1 MLKHSSRLAAVVGTA
16 CLLLAVAS
24 TANAYTITATGALT
38 TDSTFDAS
46 IDLTGTFG
54 VVGDGAVYDSKL
66 KKVTPF
72 KVTGVGSG
80 GVPASPGAPT
90 ASISLFDS
98 TPVSS
103 TPVDLNAG
111 ADYTLTDP
119 TLHTLT
125 DVQNMDVDL
134 LNGQVG
140 SFAINT
146 LDIYT
151 NSTVALI
158 KDITIDLGGDLS
170 GLTFS
175 QTGAAT
181 LSPTG
186 FGTGTF
192 SIDGDL
198 SALLSNLTVV
208 AIGGLIPIP
217 VPDQSIDAPGFLLGG
232 TYTVTSIP
240 GGRHIA
246 LDGTVDLNIPLAL
259 TSALETSISD
269 VVQLTIS
276 TTIDLAASVTVT
288 IAYHLETNVVPEPG
302 SFILLGIGLAA
313 LVPVLRLR
321 RKS

>member
-1 MLKHSSRLAAVVGTA
+1 MRISARFFAVGAVLGLALVMTA
-16 CLLLAVAS
+16 
-24 TANAYTITATGALT
+24 TANAYTITAQGALT

-54 VVGDGAVYDSKL
+54 VVGTGAVYDSK
-66 KKVTPF
+66 KKAVTPF
-72 KVTGVGSG
+72 IVTGVGTAG
-80 GVPASPGAPT
+80 DPAAPGAPT
-90 ASISLFDS
+90 TPISLYAA
-98 TPVSS
+98 TPIHS

-111 ADYTLTDP
+111 ADYTLTDLN
-119 TLHTLT
+119 LHTLA
-125 DVQNMDVDL
+125 DVQNLDVDL
-134 LNGQVG
+134 LNGQIG

-170 GLTFS
+170 GLTFA

-198 SALLSNLTVV
+198 SATLSNLLVV

-217 VPDQSIDAPGFLLGG
+217 VDDQILNVPGFALTGN
-232 TYTVTSIP
+232 YTVTSIP

-246 LDGTVDLNIPLAL
+246 LDGSVDLEVPLGL
-259 TSALETSISD
+259 VSALETSISD

-276 TTIDLAASVTVT
+276 TTIDLAASVTVSV
-288 IAYHLETNVVPEPG
+288 AYHLETNVVPEPG